1 MNNRTAIFIDGA
13 NLYAT
18 AKALQLDLDY
28 KRLLN
33 YYGDDLIRAYYYT
46 AIIDSEDFSTIRP
59 LIDWLDYNGFKVV
72 TKPTKE
78 FVDAQ
83 GRRKVKGN
91 MDIELAIDAIELA
104 VYGHMDKA
112 VIFTGDGDF
121 KHLVVAMQ
129 RHGVH
134 VTIVS
139 SIITQPPMCADELRR
154 AADAFVDLNDIAGKI
169 VRAEARPAR
178 SRFSHSV

>member
-18 AKALQLDLDY
+18 AKALALDLDY
-28 KRLLN
+28 KRLLA
-33 YYGDDLIRAYYYT
+33 YYGDDLIRAYYYS
-46 AIIDSEDFSTIRP
+46 AIIEAEEFSTIRP
-59 LIDWLDYNGFKVV
+59 LLDWLDYNGYKVV
-72 TKPTKE
+72 SKLAKE
-78 FVDAQ
+78 YVDARGQ
-83 GRRKVKGN
+83 RKIKGN

-104 VYGHMDKA
+104 IHGHMDRA

-121 KHLVVAMQ
+121 KHLVSALQ

-139 SIITQPPMCADELRR
+139 SIQTQPGMCADELRR
-154 AADAFVDLNDIAGKI
+154 VADAFVDLNDIADK
-169 VRAEARPAR
+169 VQRAHIERPAR
-178 SRFSHSV
+178 SKFSA